1 MTATSHDE
9 VRHAVRERYA
19 QAAAAETSCCGP
31 TADAG
36 ACCAAEA
43 NPEDISGQLGYS
55 AADTAAVPDGANL
68 GLGCGN
74 PTAIAAL
81 RPGETVL
88 DLGSGAGFDAFLAA
102 RAVGPDGTVIG
113 VDMTAQMVTKARANA
128 DTGDYNNVEFRLGE
142 IEHLPV
148 ADASIDVILSN
159 CVINLSP
166 DKQTVFNEAFRVLKP
181 GGRLAIADVVA
192 SAELPPDILNDLAL
206 YAGCIGGAATVTA
219 VDAMLTTAGF
229 TDVRIEPKDESKT
242 FMAAWAPGR
251 NITDYV
257 VSATIEASKP
267 PIVDDRPASR
277 KASSTQPAPAIDH
290 GAPMPT
296 IRVFEP
302 ALCCNT
308 GVCGEDVDPALVT
321 FTADLAALREA
332 GADIERHNL
341 ANDPTAFAADP
352 NVKAFLQVAG
362 SSGLPLTLVN
372 GVTVATGSYP
382 SREQLLTYA
391 GVNPAA
397 VAPAGATQITMVT
410 TDAAADVED
419 EGGCCGA
426 GGCC

>member
-1 MTATSHDE
+1 MTTTAHDD
-9 VRHAVRERYA
+9 VRQAVRDRYA
-19 QAAAAETSCCGP
+19 QAATAGAGCCSPATDTDSCCTP
-31 TADAG
+31 DATAQAL
-36 ACCAAEA
+36 
-43 NPEDISGQLGYS
+43 SLQLGYS
-55 AADTAAVPDGANL
+55 QDDILTVPEGANL

-81 RPGETVL
+81 HPGETVL

-102 RAVGPDGTVIG
+102 RAVGDTGRVIG
-113 VDMTAQMVTKARANA
+113 VDMTPAMISKARANA
-128 DTGDYNNVEFRLGE
+128 ETGGYPNVDFRLGE

-148 ADASIDVILSN
+148 EDASVDVILSN

-166 DKQTVFNEAFRVLKP
+166 DKQAVFDEAFRVLKP
-181 GGRLAIADVVA
+181 GGRLAVSDVVA
-192 SAELPPDILNDLAL
+192 SVELPEEMLADLAL
-206 YAGCIGGAATVTA
+206 YAGCIGGAATVTE
-219 VDAMLTTAGF
+219 VEEMLASAGF
-229 TDVRIEPKDESKT
+229 TGVRVEPKDESKT
-242 FMAAWAPGR
+242 FMEAWAPGR

-257 VSATIEASKP
+257 VSATIEAVRP
-267 PIVDDRPASR
+267 PTASDRPATTS
-277 KASSTQPAPAIDH
+277 AMTSAQSAPTTDQ
-290 GAPMPT
+290 GAPMPA

-352 NVKAFLQVAG
+352 SVKAFLQVAG
-362 SSGLPLTLVN
+362 SAGLPLTLVD
-372 GVTVATGSYP
+372 GVTVATGTYP

-391 GVNPAA
+391 GLNPAA

-410 TDAAADVED
+410 SDAEA